1 MFVWQSIIVRWDP
14 LPEEVTNGIITGYR
28 IRYRQN
34 KDRRQTIVAVD
45 GSQAQC
51 ILASKF
57 STSACRIDWLSLM
70 SHSVQK

>member
-1 MFVWQSIIVRWDP
+1 

-57 STSACRIDWLSLM
+57 STSACRID
-70 SHSVQK
+70 